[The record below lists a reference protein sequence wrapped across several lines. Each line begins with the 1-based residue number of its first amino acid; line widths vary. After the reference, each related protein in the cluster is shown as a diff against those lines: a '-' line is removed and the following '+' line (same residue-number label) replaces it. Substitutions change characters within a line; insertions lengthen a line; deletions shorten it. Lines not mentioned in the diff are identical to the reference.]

1 MIPKI
6 PSVERIVHILAII
19 VDHNLA
25 LAAIM
30 RVGSYLIISI
40 FLVIVILDLVL
51 LIRVRHWL

>member
-1 MIPKI
+1 LDRSVKLRLVVHILRMIPKI

-30 RVGSYLIISI
+30 RVGSYLIISL
-40 FLVIVILDLVL
+40 F
-51 LIRVRHWL
+51 